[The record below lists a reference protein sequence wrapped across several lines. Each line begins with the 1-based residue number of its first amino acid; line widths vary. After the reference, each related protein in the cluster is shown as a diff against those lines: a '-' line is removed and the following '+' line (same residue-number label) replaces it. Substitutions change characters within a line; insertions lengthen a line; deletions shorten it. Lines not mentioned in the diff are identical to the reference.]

1 MRWRNC
7 VRLPLLSGPL
17 SILIWSRLVSAFAC
31 SSIVFHLA
39 SIVSTMKSLVLY
51 ELPKVMANSP
61 LPSSTIPQGTYFSWH
76 PRSCSLARL
85 SPRVSPPRENSPIFT
100 VALQSIL
107 QRLTPSNDTAC
118 SSFFYIIEDGIS
130 LFDLLLGFGLHD
142 LAQPKAQAI
151 EHFGHGT
158 G

>member
-1 MRWRNC
+1 MRWRNG

-17 SILIWSRLVSAFAC
+17 SLLIWIRLVSAFAC

-61 LPSSTIPQGTYFSWH
+61 
-76 PRSCSLARL
+76 
-85 SPRVSPPRENSPIFT
+85 IFT
-100 VALQSIL
+100 VAFQSIL
-107 QRLTPSNDTAC
+107 QRWTPANDTAC
-118 SSFFYIIEDGIS
+118 SSFFYIVEDGIS
-130 LFDLLLGFGLHD
+130 LFALLLGCGLHD

-151 EHFGHGT
+151 EHVVHGT